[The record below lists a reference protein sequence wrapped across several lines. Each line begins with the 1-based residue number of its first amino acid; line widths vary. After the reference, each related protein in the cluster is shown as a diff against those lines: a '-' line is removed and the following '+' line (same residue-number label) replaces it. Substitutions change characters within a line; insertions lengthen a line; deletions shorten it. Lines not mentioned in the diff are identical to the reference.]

1 MSIIN
6 QKKPVKIVLKGLKV
20 VIVLSIVFFFF
31 MILPRL
37 YSIFLPQK
45 PPVGYFAKYP
55 VYLAIL
61 TGLEKVIDKTPPI
74 PEGVKEIKDIEYKN
88 IDGKSMQL
96 DLYLPE
102 NSDQPVP
109 LLVFVHGGGWKSGK
123 RSDYLVY
130 LVAFAKKGFATAS
143 VSYRLR
149 NDALYP
155 ACADDVTDAIRWLA
169 DNGRQY
175 HYDPSRMAL
184 IGGSAGGHL
193 VMLAAYGW
201 QESGTLANT
210 DTLIQ
215 NNWKIKAV
223 VNFYGPCDLTTD
235 FAKTHPLVTGL
246 LGNTYNETPE
256 LFRQASPLTWLDKN
270 DPPTLI
276 FHGTCDQ
283 TVPVSQSDTLYRRL
297 QHLGVQSEYKRLP
310 GWPHTMDLVQRVNTF
325 SQSKMEKFFERY
337 LK

>member
-1 MSIIN
+1 MMKRN
-6 QKKPVKIVLKGLKV
+6 PGKLLKIVQKVLKV
-20 VIVLSIVFFFF
+20 VIVLSLAIVFL

-37 YSIFLPQK
+37 YSIILPQK
-45 PPVGYFAKYP
+45 PPVGYFAKSP
-55 VYLAIL
+55 VYLAIF
-61 TGLEKVIDKTPPI
+61 TGLEKVIDKAPSVPQ
-74 PEGVKEIKDIEYKN
+74 GVKEIKDIEYKN
-88 IDGKSMQL
+88 VNGKSLQL

-102 NSDQPVP
+102 KAEKPAP

-130 LVAFAKKGFATAS
+130 LVAFAKKGYATAS

-149 NDALYP
+149 KDALYP
-155 ACADDVTDAIRWLA
+155 ACAEDVTEAVGWLA
-169 DNGRQY
+169 ENGQHY
-175 HYDPSRMAL
+175 GYDPSRMAL

-201 QESGTLANT
+201 HNRQVSTQEDSTANPIT
-210 DTLIQ
+210 TV
-215 NNWKIKAV
+215 KAV
-223 VNFYGPCDLTTD
+223 VNFYGPYDLTTD
-235 FAKTHPLVTGL
+235 FAISHPLVTGL
-246 LGNTYNETPE
+246 LGTTFRESPG
-256 LFRQASPLTWLDKN
+256 LFREASPLTWLDSN

-283 TVPVSQSDTLYRRL
+283 TVPVSQSDSLFSRL
-297 QHLGVQSEYKRLP
+297 QHLGIPSEYHRLP

-325 SQSKMEKFFERY
+325 TQSKMEKFFKRY